1 MPTSPPQT
9 PKPSAPRRAP
19 AARRA
24 RQQSLALEPDESQV
38 REAAQRLL
46 CRTYWRRRYRSLEE
60 LQQQDP
66 EAARQ
71 LWICA
76 RGAARAALR
85 G

>member
-1 MPTSPPQT
+1 MPTSRPHP
-9 PKPSAPRRAP
+9 PSAARRAP
-19 AARRA
+19 TARRA

-38 REAAQRLL
+38 QEEVQRLL
-46 CRTYWRRRYRSLEE
+46 CRPYWRRRYRSMEE

-66 EAARQ
+66 ELARM